1 MYFYGFGWHKR
12 AVIVV
17 AAGRQ
22 PVRRQKF
29 VAKKAQVDFRSV
41 GVDGTHLVCST
52 TGFGSSLVWRGGF
65 WDM

>member
-29 VAKKAQVDFRSV
+29 VAKKAQVDFKSV

-52 TGFGSSLVWRGGF
+52 TGFGS
-65 WDM
+65 